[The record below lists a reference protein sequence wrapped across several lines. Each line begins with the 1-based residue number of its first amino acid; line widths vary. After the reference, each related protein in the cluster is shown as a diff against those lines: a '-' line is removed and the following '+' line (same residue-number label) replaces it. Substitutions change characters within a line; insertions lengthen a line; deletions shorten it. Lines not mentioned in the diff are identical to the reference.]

1 MCGGGGEVKLSDT
14 EIVLDT
20 VNSTLPA
27 NDDRDDDHFDGDHD
41 EGGVDL
47 GDDDGDPIYWKLV
60 LSLCQL
66 GQLVPS

>member
-47 GDDDGDPIYWKLV
+47 GDDDGDPIY
-60 LSLCQL
+60 
-66 GQLVPS
+66 